1 MFIPIVPAGASKP
14 IAPYVHGARAG
25 NALYVSGT
33 LAIDQTGA
41 VAHPDDIRGQT
52 RYVIE
57 QIRGVVEAAGGSLQ
71 DVAYNMIFISDAK
84 YYSGMNEI
92 YSSYFPNPPLG
103 SASYPNWSGRNFSW
117 KSHLLLTSGMRDA
130 INSSVPELLRPA
142 APPAS

>member
-33 LAIDQTGA
+33 LAIDQNGA

-71 DVAYNMIFISDAK
+71 DIAYNMIFISDAK

-92 YSSYFPNPPLG
+92 YSSYFPNPPARFCIISELVRKEFLVEI
-103 SASYPNWSGRNFSW
+103 ASIAHIG
-117 KSHLLLTSGMRDA
+117 DA
-130 INSSVPELLRPA
+130 
-142 APPAS
+142 